1 MIFIN
6 VLYPLI
12 VYFTEIFFIWA
23 LIKLLLYKLM
33 INLGLD
39 NTVLSF
45 FGEYL
50 VQDFIIGKEWC
61 LLESQLSVLKLL
73 VFLWARK
80 VIYFDILFYKFCL
93 VSIIIIWVIF
103 ASSNSLILQQTKTL
117 IIKKNHIGWWTYIE
131 VGIEF
136 TVELLVEKIKQ
147 TLVLITCKMDDPLLL
162 FVVDVQ
168 KAYLIAK
175 SREFNGLL

>member
-1 MIFIN
+1 
-6 VLYPLI
+6 
-12 VYFTEIFFIWA
+12 
-23 LIKLLLYKLM
+23 M

-39 NTVLSF
+39 NTVLGL

-50 VQDFIIGKEWC
+50 VQDFIIGKEWG
-61 LLESQLSVLKLL
+61 LLERHLSILKLL
-73 VFLWARK
+73 DFLRARSI
-80 VIYFDILFYKFCL
+80 IYIDMFLIFRFCL

-103 ASSNSLILQQTKTL
+103 ASSNSLILQQTKTS
-117 IIKKNHIGWWTYIE
+117 IINKEFKHGTIGTYIE

-147 TLVLITCKMDDPLLL
+147 TLILITCKMDDPLLL

-168 KAYLIAK
+168 IAYLIAK
-175 SREFNGLL
+175 SREFNGLLENTFFAFTEGYL

>member
-1 MIFIN
+1 
-6 VLYPLI
+6 
-12 VYFTEIFFIWA
+12 
-23 LIKLLLYKLM
+23 M

-39 NTVLSF
+39 YTVLSF
-45 FGEYL
+45 FGEYPS
-50 VQDFIIGKEWC
+50 QDLIIGKKWC

-73 VFLWARK
+73 VFLRARK
-80 VIYFDILFYKFCL
+80 VIFFDILFYKFCL
-93 VSIIIIWVIF
+93 VSIIIIGVIF
-103 ASSNSLILQQTKTL
+103 ASSNSLILQQTKT
-117 IIKKNHIGWWTYIE
+117 INIEKIHIGWTYIE

-175 SREFNGLL
+175 SREFNGLLENTFFAFTEGYL